1 MDETEETTVRTYASS
16 RAFDRG
22 QQEMAK
28 EGWHVRTTT
37 THQPRQGIGRIAIL
51 GFFGAFLF
59 KPKAQIVVTYA
70 RTRGASEQ
78 ETPGGPS
85 FGDQVQAK
93 VDARLADTGMPPGLS
108 IIQQARWL
116 QEHKKKDR

>member
-1 MDETEETTVRTYASS
+1 MEETTVRTYTSS
-16 RAFDRG
+16 RAFDRA
-22 QQEMAK
+22 QQQMAK
-28 EGWHVRTTT
+28 EGWRVLSTTT
-37 THQPRQGIGRIAIL
+37 LQLRPGVGRIALL

-93 VDARLADTGMPPGLS
+93 VDARLADTGMPAGLS
-108 IIQQARWL
+108 IIQQARWI
-116 QEHKKKDR
+116 QDQKKKDR